1 MTYRLS
7 PEERCAILRS
17 KLGLEP
23 EVEIATF
30 CSCGNDC
37 GKIFLPADY
46 NVKTLESAHIPFKW
60 HAEHR
65 TTKVI
70 IHF

>member
-17 KLGLEP
+17 NLDLKP
-23 EVEIATF
+23 EVEVATF

-46 NVKTLESAHIPFKW
+46 NVKTLQEKYIPFHW
-60 HAEHR
+60 HAEYR
-65 TTKVI
+65 PAKII